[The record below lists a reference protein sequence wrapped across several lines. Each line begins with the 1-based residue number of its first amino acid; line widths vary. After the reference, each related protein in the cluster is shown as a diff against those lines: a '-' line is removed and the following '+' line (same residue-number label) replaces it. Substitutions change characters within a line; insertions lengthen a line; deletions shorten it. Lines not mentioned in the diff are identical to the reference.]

1 MSTILDP
8 TPGHSEDALLGGPA
22 SAAPIEARAAKLLED
37 VQTAI
42 KAGVA
47 PTDERLKSL
56 EAQFNDELKLL
67 RAEWSKY
74 MSAMSL
80 PGSAE
85 EQHKGKA
92 FKWSKLY
99 RGVATGD
106 WRGADLEKEI
116 VDQTTEQVRAMAT
129 TPDSAGGF
137 VVPIEIMQDQIIPLI
152 RAESIVMDL
161 GARLLSGL
169 QASPVRIPRVSGG
182 TTAYWV
188 TENAS
193 ITTSDMTLEQ
203 LQLTPH
209 ILATLT
215 PFSELLGEVGEGV
228 EAMIREDQALSMA
241 VKLDAAAL
249 KGTGASGEPIGVL
262 NMTGVPT
269 ATWASPLIYNNLI
282 GIVQTLRGNNTLRGD
297 KVGWALANG
306 DLTEIL
312 QMADTAGTIQPTSRR
327 MVSEGPNDRIMGYP
341 WKVSTELST
350 EEWIFGNWN
359 DLIVG
364 QWGGAMV
371 ATTNALGFASM
382 QNHIRTAIKV
392 DTGVRH
398 VNSFVIQA

>member
-1 MSTILDP
+1 MSILDE
-8 TPGHSEDALLGGPA
+8 TGGHPEDALLGGPA
-22 SAAPIEARAAKLLED
+22 SAAPIEKRAAKLLED
-37 VQTAI
+37 VETAI
-42 KAGVA
+42 KNGVA
-47 PTDERLKSL
+47 PTDERMKAM
-56 EAQFNDELKLL
+56 EVQFNDEMKLL

-74 MSAMSL
+74 MNAFSL
-80 PGSAE
+80 PGAAE
-85 EQHKGKA
+85 EKNKAKG
-92 FKWSKLY
+92 FMWSKLY
-99 RGVATGD
+99 RGVATND
-106 WRGADLEKEI
+106 WRDAGLEKEI
-116 VDQTTEQVRAMAT
+116 VDQTSEQVRAMAT

-137 VVPIEIMQDQIIPLI
+137 VVPIEILQDQIIPLL
-152 RAESIVMDL
+152 RSESIVMDL
-161 GARLLSGL
+161 GARLLNGL
-169 QASPVRIPRVSGG
+169 RASPVRIPRISGG

-193 ITTSDMTLEQ
+193 ITVSDMTLEQ

-249 KGTGASGEPIGVL
+249 KGTGASGEPVGVL

-269 ATWASPLIYNNLI
+269 SDWTTPTYDQFID
-282 GIVQTLRGNNTLRGD
+282 IVQTLRGNKALRGD

-306 DLTEIL
+306 DLTEVMKML
-312 QMADTAGTIQPTSRR
+312 DVSNQPTMRR
-327 MVSEGPNDRIMGYP
+327 VVENGPAETFMGYP
-341 WKVSTELST
+341 WKVSNELT
-350 EEWIFGNWN
+350 TGEWIYGNWA
-359 DLIVG
+359 DLIIG

-392 DTGVRH
+392 DCGVRH
-398 VNSFVIQA
+398 INSFVIQS